1 MTTRSLATMKPQL
14 PQRWSY
20 TASVR
25 RMKSTVWKW
34 KRITAQMIHEVWVAH
49 EMLTT
54 RADRHGAVA
63 YATET
68 WEGYCDAIGLDR
80 TTAWRWLQRY
90 DPAANRLLESE
101 HRPRPDLV
109 SDERMLKVAWR
120 KPLPSRR
127 RLAARIIRGR

>member
-1 MTTRSLATMKPQL
+1 MKKRSLAAMKPQL

-20 TASVR
+20 SASVR
-25 RMKSTVWKW
+25 RMKVKVWKW
-34 KRITAQMIHEVWVAH
+34 KRITVQMMHEVWGAH
-49 EMLTT
+49 QMLTV

-90 DPAANRLLESE
+90 DPAENLLLESE
-101 HRPRPDLV
+101 DRPRPAVV
-109 SDERMLKVAWR
+109 SDERMLKEAWR